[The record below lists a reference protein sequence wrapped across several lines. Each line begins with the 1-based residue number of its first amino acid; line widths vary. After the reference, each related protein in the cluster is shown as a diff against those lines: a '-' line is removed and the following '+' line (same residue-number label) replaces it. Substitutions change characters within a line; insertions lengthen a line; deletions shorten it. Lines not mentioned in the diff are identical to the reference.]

1 MTDVVAM
8 TNSVQVLAIEGNG
21 LPYAIPIHPNLV
33 HLTLGLFIV
42 AISFDIV
49 AALYP
54 LEKPIFKFLAIP
66 ATSSGLYDVGWFN
79 MVAAAIVTFF
89 TVAAGFYEIIL
100 AAPPD
105 DMLSPWGLNAT
116 DTMVWHGVGGVLLLA
131 LIVGMTVWR
140 GFQRYLWREDRAR
153 QVDWSYLFAGLL
165 IFVLMFAQGTLGAHL
180 GGDFGVHV
188 TADRFIRAGIDP
200 NEINNKIQSQAV
212 IKDHPMLEDSLGQAD
227 YPSSGPNNRSNNKIS
242 KQQS

>member
-1 MTDVVAM
+1 MIALL
-8 TNSVQVLAIEGNG
+8 NLWKYLLAVEGNG
-21 LPYAIPIHPNLV
+21 LPYIVPIHPNLV

-42 AISFDIV
+42 AIAFDIV

-66 ATSSGLYDVGWFN
+66 VSSAGLYDVGWFN
-79 MVAAAIVTFF
+79 MVAAAVVTFF

-100 AAPPD
+100 AEPD
-105 DMLSPWGLNAT
+105 REMISPWGLNAT

-153 QVDWSYLFAGLL
+153 QVQWSYLIAGLF
-165 IFVLMFAQGTLGAHL
+165 IFALMFAQGTLGAHL

-188 TADRFIRAGIDP
+188 TADRLIRAGIDP
-200 NEINNKIQSQAV
+200 NEQMSNTATVKTGAAPKIV
-212 IKDHPMLEDSLGQAD
+212 GDRRT
-227 YPSSGPNNRSNNKIS
+227 GPKL
-242 KQQS
+242 